1 MRYKRMKQESIEQRR
16 ETCKVRNKLGY
27 CNVPDE
33 CCPKCKVHDYEINDL
48 IVGLSWKEIQE
59 KQSKKQLDTK

>member
-1 MRYKRMKQESIEQRR
+1 MRYKRMEQESIEQRR

-33 CCPKCKVHDYEINDL
+33 RCPKCKVHDYEMNDL
-48 IVGLSWKEIQE
+48 IFGLSWKEIQE
-59 KQSKKQLDTK
+59 KQGKMEE

>member
-1 MRYKRMKQESIEQRR
+1 MEQESIEQRR

-27 CNVPDE
+27 CNVSDQD
-33 CCPKCKVHDYEINDL
+33 CPKCKAHEYEPLDL

-59 KQSKKQLDTK
+59 KQARKQP